1 MGERQAGLRLRK
13 GQGGAAATASS
24 AEPWLVLVVDD
35 DQDMQQVTRLLLAG
49 MEFEGRPLELLPAR
63 SCHEAKAIL
72 LERQEVALALVDVVM
87 ESDDA
92 GLRLVRHIRQEMGN
106 PYTRIVLRTGQP
118 GQAPEDAVIRDY
130 DINDY
135 REKTELTSRKL
146 VAVVLTALRG
156 YRDIQELRVLRDRF
170 DALAHQDSLTG
181 IPNRRSFD
189 ETLAQEWRRCLRTQA
204 PLALILGDVDLFKRY
219 NDRFGHNA
227 GDEVLRQ
234 VAQTLAR
241 RMRRPADLAA
251 RYGGEEFACILPD
264 TDEAGA
270 VHVADAIR
278 TAVYDLD
285 IPNPDSN
292 VLPRVTASFGVAAMQ
307 PREID
312 NAQQL
317 SELADTRL
325 YLAKRAGR
333 NQVVAS
339 VKPALISESAVTR
352 QSGQLSPLALA
363 IEALGIADRL
373 TPARQDLNICL
384 EHLVK
389 SLTK

>member
-1 MGERQAGLRLRK
+1 MSERQAGLRLRK
-13 GQGGAAATASS
+13 GQGDAAATASS

-35 DQDMQQVTRLLLAG
+35 DQDMQHVTRLLLAG

-72 LERQEVALALVDVVM
+72 LERREVALALVDVVM

-170 DALAHQDSLTG
+170 DALAHQDGLTG

-189 ETLAQEWRRCLRTQA
+189 ETLAREWRRCLRTQV

-219 NDRFGHNA
+219 NDRFGHKA

-234 VAQTLAR
+234 VAQTLAG

-264 TDEAGA
+264 TD
-270 VHVADAIR
+270 AIR
-278 TAVYDLD
+278 TAVYELA
-285 IPNPDSN
+285 IPNPDSS
-292 VLPRVTASFGVAAMQ
+292 VLPRVTVSCGVAAMQ
-307 PREID
+307 PREND

-317 SELADTRL
+317 LELADTRL

-339 VKPALISESAVTR
+339 AKPASLSESAATR
-352 QSGQLSPLALA
+352 QSGQVSPLALA
-363 IEALGIADRL
+363 VEAQGIAERL
-373 TPARQDLNICL
+373 TPARQDLNRCL
-384 EHLVK
+384 ELLVEVLK
-389 SLTK
+389 K